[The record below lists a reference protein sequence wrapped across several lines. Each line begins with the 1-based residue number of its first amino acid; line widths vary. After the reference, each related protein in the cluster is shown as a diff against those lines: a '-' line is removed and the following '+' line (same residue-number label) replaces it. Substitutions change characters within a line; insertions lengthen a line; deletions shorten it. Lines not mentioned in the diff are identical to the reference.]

1 MQKFIINKREIKKY
15 IPFTLRLEEGLYE
28 KSKKIVVD
36 NDAKSMNQFF
46 NECIKFAIDN
56 LKIEE

>member
-1 MQKFIINKREIKKY
+1 MQDFIINKREIKKY
-15 IPFTLRLEEGLYE
+15 IPFTLRLEEELYE

-56 LKIEE
+56 LKIEK